1 MKTTTTLF
9 LLLLTA
15 ALTWAQT
22 PDFSIMGF
30 ATMNGGTTG
39 GQGGEV
45 VTPTTFDEL
54 NAYCTSPL
62 PYVIL
67 IDREFMGSNP
77 DASDPDAP
85 VRRVLKLASNKT
97 LLGVGDSGFLNQINI
112 DINSKQNIIIRNIR
126 FTMTGVPVD
135 LSGSEVKILG
145 TNNDPDII
153 SISADLS
160 SIPAAERITR
170 NIWIDHCEFYNEDP
184 AIMTDQDR
192 YDGLI
197 DIKNDVQ
204 FVTISWCYFHDHHK
218 GCLSGSGSSDNFAR
232 TTTMHHNFFDN
243 IESRIPLQRYGKLHL
258 LNNYVINSGNGLNV
272 RIQAEAVAEKNYFE
286 DSKKPIFGKVS
297 EGGTCREIDNFFD
310 NCTRLSWVH
319 VPSASSPDADALNS
333 SEEYNSNDYVI
344 PYPYSSFVTEVAD
357 VPEIVRTWAGVGI
370 IDSVATAVTPIPTN
384 ASDPITFAPTL
395 VTDELVISIEATAG
409 TAAFLTVTDLGG
421 KVVLRQREPLSTGHH
436 AIRLDLSAL
445 PNGIYL
451 CQVRTGRGMAVEKI
465 MVVH

>member
-272 RIQAEAVAEKNYFE
+272 RI
-286 DSKKPIFGKVS
+286 
-297 EGGTCREIDNFFD
+297 
-310 NCTRLSWVH
+310 
-319 VPSASSPDADALNS
+319 
-333 SEEYNSNDYVI
+333 
-344 PYPYSSFVTEVAD
+344 
-357 VPEIVRTWAGVGI
+357 
-370 IDSVATAVTPIPTN
+370 
-384 ASDPITFAPTL
+384 
-395 VTDELVISIEATAG
+395 
-409 TAAFLTVTDLGG
+409 
-421 KVVLRQREPLSTGHH
+421 
-436 AIRLDLSAL
+436 
-445 PNGIYL
+445 
-451 CQVRTGRGMAVEKI
+451 
-465 MVVH
+465 